1 MNVALSHE
9 EHDAIRERLVEYME
23 YLPRTRERVPVVET
37 APLLRWSLFPNG
49 RHLAGAL
56 ALALMVTTTT
66 YSVTSAATEALPGDL
81 LWPVKVHVNE
91 GVKTVLTSGDEERV
105 AWERER
111 VELRLEEA
119 SSLAA
124 QGRLDEKLQDV
135 VSKQFVIQAEAV
147 VRKVREIEERDP
159 VLAAEA
165 SAELADTLDTHKAV
179 LARMVVEQEAEGPI
193 EEGAR
198 TLVKEV
204 HRVAHDA
211 EVLRNETEENLAFGD
226 VNETATTSGVGTS
239 DGEQGNTAASGTEIF
254 SIATFTPVV
263 VLEGAELS
271 IQDRNGRAAYR
282 ARNRAVDL
290 RVQAEA
296 LVVAKVQTDELVSLA
311 QSHVAAGTVRVS
323 EGDAALADGDL
334 SRAYAAFRGAASI
347 FHKTIALL
355 KVAETYTPEVTMSM
369 LEEHSLVSDTFTSA
383 NIEHSDV
390 IGAASRDV
398 VTSSSTGTPS
408 QHEFVTREE
417 AADIIK
423 EVRNMLVE
431 RNTDST
437 DAALGAHTL
446 VKDAAASMFRAD
458 IALSLGK
465 SDEAAMLFKQ
475 AQAHAMAAQDLL
487 EGEQNV
493 PESLSNP
500 AHEEGQTPPEEEHSM
515 NVLTPS
521 SLTVLHSL
529 EGSTHTYEGTIPA
542 TSCVSVHAKLLSA
555 EVPQTV
561 LSLELTTTPAIDE
574 GVCVGGSEV
583 SYRATTTAPVAADLT
598 SVFFNGEAVT
608 WSLKEV
614 SSIVKSQ
621 EDDRLGH
628 GLLRRALE
636 GAQEMLY

>member
-1 MNVALSHE
+1 MISLRTQLKKGTMNVALSHE

-23 YLPRTRERVPVVET
+23 YLPRTRERMPVVET

-179 LARMVVEQEAEGPI
+179 LARMVVEQEAEGPV

-211 EVLRNETEENLAFGD
+211 EVLRNETEENLALVD
-226 VNETATTSGVGTS
+226 VDGVVTGGAGTSSEEWQEFATSGTDIADSATPTVSATS
-239 DGEQGNTAASGTEIF
+239 ESIDASI
-254 SIATFTPVV
+254 
-263 VLEGAELS
+263 L
-271 IQDRNGRAAYR
+271 DRNGRAAHR
-282 ARNRAVDL
+282 ARDRALDL

-296 LVVAKVQTDELVSLA
+296 LIATRTQTEELALLA
-311 QSHVAAGTVRVS
+311 QSHVAAGSARVA
-323 EGDAALADGDL
+323 EGDTALGAGDL
-334 SRAYAAFRGAASI
+334 SRAYGAFRGAASI

-355 KVAETYTPEVTMSM
+355 KVAETYTPEVTVSM
-369 LEEHSLVSDTFTSA
+369 LEEHSVVPGTSTSVKK
-383 NIEHSDV
+383 ETVDDGETSP
-390 IGAASRDV
+390 GV
-398 VTSSSTGTPS
+398 VAGGSGTTSSEYTS
-408 QHEFVTREE
+408 VTREE
-417 AADIIK
+417 VEGVIE
-423 EVRNMLVE
+423 EVRDLLAKHD
-431 RNTDST
+431 TDT
-437 DAALGAHTL
+437 LGRVLDAHTL
-446 VKDAAASMFRAD
+446 VKDATASMLRAD

-465 SDEAAMLFKQ
+465 SGEAAMLFKQ
-475 AQAHAMAAQDLL
+475 AHVHAVAARELL
-487 EGEQNV
+487 R
-493 PESLSNP
+493 
-500 AHEEGQTPPEEEHSM
+500 AEEGA
-515 NVLTPS
+515 VL
-521 SLTVLHSL
+521 
-529 EGSTHTYEGTIPA
+529 
-542 TSCVSVHAKLLSA
+542 
-555 EVPQTV
+555 
-561 LSLELTTTPAIDE
+561 
-574 GVCVGGSEV
+574 
-583 SYRATTTAPVAADLT
+583 
-598 SVFFNGEAVT
+598 
-608 WSLKEV
+608 
-614 SSIVKSQ
+614 
-621 EDDRLGH
+621 
-628 GLLRRALE
+628 
-636 GAQEMLY
+636 